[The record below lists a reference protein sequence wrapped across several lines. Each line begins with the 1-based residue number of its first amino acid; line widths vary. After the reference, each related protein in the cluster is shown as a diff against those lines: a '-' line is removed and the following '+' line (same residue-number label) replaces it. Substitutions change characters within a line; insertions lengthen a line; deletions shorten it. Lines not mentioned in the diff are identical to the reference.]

1 MSDQNWVVPTDALE
15 FFSQQNR
22 RIGQEERRPSVRKAS
37 DLLGPGIAPY
47 AVPLTDFNSDM
58 AAFNGLFIA
67 EPSTPYANNGP
78 DNTKWWVG
86 QTVAD
91 QFNGGWQMFSTF
103 QPADLV
109 GGRHTIMVRS
119 FSLAPDSNARF
130 YSDWQILGGD
140 SDTGWIMP
148 TLNAG
153 WTTTSTKG
161 LYKVKAGI
169 LYLNLVVAKTSWSA
183 NDVIFTITNPAHRPQ
198 DNAYFLGQVAGALRF
213 FYVHTDGRVISH
225 VAGTTGILSSVNV
238 PL

>member
-103 QPADLV
+103 QPGDLV
-109 GGRHTIMVRS
+109 GARHTIMVRS

-130 YSDWQILGGD
+130 YSDWQPLGGAPPSVARAVASGALGNTNASGFVTVPFNPPLPFTPIAMLAD
-140 SDTGWIMP
+140 ASNSQLKASVDMP
-148 TLNAG
+148 NSSNLSARVYFRHITVAG
-153 WTTTSTKG
+153 SPV
-161 LYKVKAGI
+161 Y
-169 LYLNLVVAKTSWSA
+169 A
-183 NDVIFTITNPAHRPQ
+183 NTNPGFFA
-198 DNAYFLGQVAGALRF
+198 LVAF
-213 FYVHTDGRVISH
+213 S
-225 VAGTTGILSSVNV
+225 
-238 PL
+238 